1 MKDLENFL
9 QAVQDKVGQAKFSER
24 LKEIDNF
31 FINGTPYSSRAP
43 KDPLFF
49 YIAVCTAIARNK
61 GRSYIPIEYARIYPM
76 LFNLNN
82 RWDVTKKIKNFD
94 ERFNNLCSQKPS
106 QSVDS
111 ILFEI
116 LVAIYYAEEG
126 FEVEFIPATDKKSP
140 DLKIY
145 KDGHTKYIEC
155 KKMQRAN
162 AYTYDELDSWYAL
175 SGDLLKIANKYCYD
189 GYIAFRFRQPFSEIN
204 LRKIKRYFIR
214 RMQSRNHL
222 KKFRIIDDKSAKIT
236 FFPFSSGKLNTIIE
250 QPITK
255 SVPSL
260 INYLTGEFNYR
271 LIYKT
276 LFGGKFS
283 DNSDINLIS
292 SAIIFSCQFS
302 YTKALEKKSQHI
314 KRLLTDAA
322 KQISEERPGNIHILV
337 EECHNE
343 YIHRLRCQKNIDV
356 IHNFIDINR
365 GVEYIFVHY
374 IKYITPPDRSF
385 DVEETIQYFRRADKF
400 PVEVPP
406 IWYHSEKYSQG
417 YGTLLIDY

>member
-1 MKDLENFL
+1 
-9 QAVQDKVGQAKFSER
+9 
-24 LKEIDNF
+24 
-31 FINGTPYSSRAP
+31 
-43 KDPLFF
+43 
-49 YIAVCTAIARNK
+49 
-61 GRSYIPIEYARIYPM
+61 M

-175 SGDLLKIANKYCYD
+175 SCDLLKIANKYCYD

-236 FFPFSSGKLNTIIE
+236 FS
-250 QPITK
+250 
-255 SVPSL
+255 
-260 INYLTGEFNYR
+260 
-271 LIYKT
+271 
-276 LFGGKFS
+276 
-283 DNSDINLIS
+283 
-292 SAIIFSCQFS
+292 
-302 YTKALEKKSQHI
+302 H
-314 KRLLTDAA
+314 
-322 KQISEERPGNIHILV
+322 
-337 EECHNE
+337 
-343 YIHRLRCQKNIDV
+343 
-356 IHNFIDINR
+356 
-365 GVEYIFVHY
+365 
-374 IKYITPPDRSF
+374 
-385 DVEETIQYFRRADKF
+385 F
-400 PVEVPP
+400 PVAN
-406 IWYHSEKYSQG
+406 
-417 YGTLLIDY
+417 